1 MAQPNDR
8 FYTKTHEWVQV
19 TGTQATVGITQY
31 AQEQLGDVVFVELPS
46 PGKKVEKAAPL
57 GNIES
62 VKAVSEVFAPVS
74 GEVAASNDELAAH
87 PELVNQEPYGKG
99 WLVRLTV
106 AAGAADGL
114 MDAAAYE
121 KFLAE
126 EGAHCCT
133 ATRQARTTAARC

>member
-8 FYTKTHEWVQV
+8 MYSRTHEWVLLA
-19 TGTQATVGITQY
+19 GGEATVGITQY
-31 AQEQLGDVVFVELPS
+31 AQEQLGDVVFVELPAA
-46 PGKKVEKAAPL
+46 GKKVEKGAAL

-74 GEVAASNDELAAH
+74 GEVTAANGDLESR
-87 PELVNQEPYGKG
+87 PELVNQEPYGGG
-99 WLVRLTV
+99 WLVRLAV

-126 EGAHCCT
+126 EGAH
-133 ATRQARTTAARC
+133 

>member
-19 TGTQATVGITQY
+19 AGAEATVGITQY
-31 AQEQLGDVVFVELPS
+31 AQEQLGDVVFVELPAV
-46 PGKKVEKAAPL
+46 GKKVDKAAAL

-74 GEVAASNDELAAH
+74 GEVVAANDELESH
-87 PELVNQEPYGKG
+87 PELINQDPYGKG
-99 WLVRLTV
+99 WLVRLAV
-106 AAGAADGL
+106 APGAASGL
-114 MDAAAYE
+114 MDATAYE

-126 EGAHCCT
+126 EGAH
-133 ATRQARTTAARC
+133 